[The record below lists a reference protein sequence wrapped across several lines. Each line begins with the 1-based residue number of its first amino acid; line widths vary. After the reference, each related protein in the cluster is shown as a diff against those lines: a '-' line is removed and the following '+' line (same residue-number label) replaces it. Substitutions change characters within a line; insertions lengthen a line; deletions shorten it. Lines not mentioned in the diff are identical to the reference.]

1 MSKVQISQELFL
13 VLVKYHLLEMNEDE
27 EQIKKELKE
36 KLDAM
41 TKRQIY
47 SRYKTALREEDRM
60 KAREEYLELVGMSQS
75 FRW

>member
-13 VLVKYHLLEMNEDE
+13 ALVKYHLLEMNEDE

-36 KLDAM
+36 KFDAM
-41 TKRQIY
+41 AKRQIY
-47 SRYKTALREEDRM
+47 SKYKTALTEDDRM
-60 KAREEYLELVGMSQS
+60 KAREEYLQLVGMSRS

>member
-13 VLVKYHLLEMNEDE
+13 ALVKYHLLEMNEDE

-41 TKRQIY
+41 VRRHTY
-47 SRYKTALREEDRM
+47 SKYKTALTEEERM
-60 KAREEYLELVGMSQS
+60 KAREEYLDQVGMSQS

>member
-13 VLVKYHLLEMNEDE
+13 ALVKYHLLEMNEVE

-41 TKRQIY
+41 AKRQIY
-47 SRYKTALREEDRM
+47 SRYKTALTEEDRM
-60 KAREEYLELVGMSQS
+60 KAREEYLDLVGMSQS

>member
-13 VLVKYHLLEMNEDE
+13 ALVKYHLLEMNEDE

-41 TKRQIY
+41 VRRT
-47 SRYKTALREEDRM
+47 SRVLLR
-60 KAREEYLELVGMSQS
+60 RE
-75 FRW
+75 W